1 MDTPPAETSTTATP
15 PRDEP
20 PAAADAAAAEPV
32 ATEPAAPILAGGEER
47 SLEETVRDVGLRL
60 PPQGVTLA
68 DLLELVGRDSLLL
81 LCIFLTLI
89 FMVPVSIPGVS
100 TVFGA
105 GILLIGVS
113 RLFNRNLWLPRR
125 VQRRVVSTEKLRAAL
140 ERALKWLRRL
150 ERISRPHRLRWL
162 TVGGPVGTFNNLS
175 LILGAVLLMAP
186 FGLIPFSNT
195 LPALAVLLLALG
207 LMQRDGVCILLGHL
221 ANVGTILYFAFLI
234 GGGGV
239 ALKEAIERI
248 F

>member
-1 MDTPPAETSTTATP
+1 MEATP
-15 PRDEP
+15 ADQPAATP
-20 PAAADAAAAEPV
+20 AAKPSLIPAPAAAGP
-32 ATEPAAPILAGGEER
+32 EEQ
-47 SLEETVRDVGLRL
+47 SLEERVRDVGLRL
-60 PPQGVTLA
+60 PPEGVTLA
-68 DLLELVGRDSLLL
+68 DILELVGPDSLLL

-105 GILLIGVS
+105 AILLIGIS
-113 RLFNRNLWLPRR
+113 RLFNRSLWLPGR

-150 ERISRPHRLRWL
+150 ERISRPHRLPWL
-162 TVGGPVGTFNNLS
+162 TVGGPVATFNNLS

-207 LMQRDGVCILLGHL
+207 LMQRDGICILLGHL
-221 ANVGTILYFAFLI
+221 ANVGTILYFGFLI

-239 ALKEAIERI
+239 AIKQLMDRLL
-248 F
+248 

>member
-1 MDTPPAETSTTATP
+1 MTVDH
-15 PRDEP
+15 
-20 PAAADAAAAEPV
+20 
-32 ATEPAAPILAGGEER
+32 ILALIG
-47 SLEETVRDVGLRL
+47 
-60 PPQGVTLA
+60 P
-68 DLLELVGRDSLLL
+68 DSLLL
-81 LCIFLTLI
+81 FCMFLTLI
-89 FMVPVSIPGVS
+89 FLVPVSIPGVS

-105 GILLIGVS
+105 AILLIGVS
-113 RLFNRNLWLPRR
+113 RLFNRNLWLPKR
-125 VQRRVVSTEKLRAAL
+125 VMKRVISTEKLQAAF
-140 ERALKWLRRL
+140 ERAMKWLRRL

-162 TVGGPVGTFNNLS
+162 TVGGPVAVFNNLS

-195 LPALAVLLLALG
+195 LPALAILLLALG

-239 ALKEAIERI
+239 AIKQALDRL

>member
-15 PRDEP
+15 PPNDP
-20 PAAADAAAAEPV
+20 PAAA
-32 ATEPAAPILAGGEER
+32 EPAAQLVAAGEEK

-60 PPQGVTLA
+60 PPEWVTLA

-105 GILLIGVS
+105 GILLIGIS
-113 RLFNRNLWLPRR
+113 RLFNRNLWLPKR

-150 ERISRPHRLRWL
+150 ERISRPHRLPWL

-175 LILGAVLLMAP
+175 LTLGAVLLMAP

-195 LPALAVLLLALG
+195 LPALAILLLALG

-239 ALKEAIERI
+239 AVKEAFERI